1 MEYLYYTA
9 SVLKGVTYVNKT
21 YRKEIVE
28 EKEDRYILKEYADKV
43 STVFKDNM
51 LYHSV
56 FDYKEYEIHIETP
69 ELLEKYEITELESKY
84 SNLIYKFLHAE
95 DHDMMK
101 RIVEF
106 LEGIL

>member
-1 MEYLYYTA
+1 MKYLYYTK
-9 SVLKGVTYVNKT
+9 SVLEGVTYVNKT

-28 EKEDRYILKEYADKV
+28 EKEDRYILKEYTDKI
-43 STVFKDNM
+43 STVPKDKM
-51 LYHSV
+51 LYYSD
-56 FDYKEYEIHIETP
+56 FDDKEHEIHMETP

-84 SNLIYKFLHAE
+84 SKLIYEFLHTK
-95 DHDMMK
+95 DHYKMK